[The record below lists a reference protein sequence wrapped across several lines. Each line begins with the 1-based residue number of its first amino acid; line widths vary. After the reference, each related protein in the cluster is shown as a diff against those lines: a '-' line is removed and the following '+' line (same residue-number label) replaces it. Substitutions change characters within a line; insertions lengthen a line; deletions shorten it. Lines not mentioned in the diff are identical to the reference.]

1 MHYTANEN
9 EFNNAFYL
17 ATQLICGSFFFGN
30 FGKLYFVKTEFE
42 HLCHCLQALF
52 FNNITCLFELYTI
65 FVFMGSF
72 WPQL

>member
-1 MHYTANEN
+1 MHFTWLHN
-9 EFNNAFYL
+9 L
-17 ATQLICGSFFFGN
+17 SVVVFFFGN

-52 FNNITCLFELYTI
+52 FNNITCLFEVYTI